1 MARSSLLHW
10 LRWWVS
16 QGWDFKTADAGWAK
30 AWFRYSNG
38 SPEIALP
45 FIIACREHGFDM
57 CPTENKMFAMQRVEK

>member
-16 QGWDFKTADAGWAK
+16 AGWTFTTADAGWAK

-45 FIIACREHGFDM
+45 FILAAREFGYDVVRG
-57 CPTENKMFAMQRVEK
+57 PEGFAMQRVEK